1 MFPTDMSTMYGVVQ
15 PGTSRYCPRD
25 VCGSRLY
32 WKVSL
37 SLQSRLCLAE
47 AHVVAKGWSEHAE
60 PVYKPVGQDDLCT
73 GLLKALHSH
82 TVQMLDLG
90 ALQIAGQMKVS
101 ADMHWM
107 YIHTM

>member
-1 MFPTDMSTMYGVVQ
+1 MFPTDMSTTYGVVQ

-32 WKVSL
+32 WKVPFSSKQTLLSRGPCSSKGMVRACRACVQARWAGRSMYRTTKGPSL
-37 SLQSRLCLAE
+37 
-47 AHVVAKGWSEHAE
+47 
-60 PVYKPVGQDDLCT
+60 P
-73 GLLKALHSH
+73 HSA
-82 TVQMLDLG
+82 DAGLG